1 MLAAAFSAC
10 VPGDVTFRL
19 VTDVHRFIAYAI
31 PAAFLLLALATAVGL
46 VRNKAP
52 GGWFWGLLGAV
63 QVVLGIQV
71 VVGGILFLLDNR
83 PETSGPEWLHYV
95 YGGLFPAALLVL
107 AHRLGKRFADIPW
120 VVFGVISL
128 VCFGLTFRALQ
139 TGLGWFE

>member
-1 MLAAAFSAC
+1 M
-10 VPGDVTFRL
+10 
-19 VTDVHRFIAYAI
+19 TDLHRFIAYAI

-52 GGWFWGLLGAV
+52 GGWFWGLLGAI

-71 VVGGILFLLDNR
+71 IVGGILFLLDNR

-107 AHRLGKRFADIPW
+107 AHRLGKRFPDIPW
-120 VVFGVISL
+120 VVFGVISF

>member
-1 MLAAAFSAC
+1 MTA
-10 VPGDVTFRL
+10 
-19 VTDVHRFIAYAI
+19 VHRFIAYGV

-46 VRNKAP
+46 IRNKAP
-52 GGWFWGLLGAV
+52 GNWFWTLVGAV

-71 VVGGILFLLDNR
+71 IVGGILFLLDNR

-95 YGGLFPAALLVL
+95 YGGLFPAALLLL
-107 AHRLGKRFADIPW
+107 AHRMGKRFEEIPW
-120 VVFGVISL
+120 VVFGIVSF